1 MLILFLLF
9 CGLIIAGAA
18 ELWAHKRKIKQI
30 PYRVHV
36 NGTRGKSSVT
46 RLISAALRAG
56 GKRVFAKTTGTLP
69 QMIFP
74 DGSELPVYRPS
85 KANIIEQLR
94 IFRVAA
100 ENEAEVL
107 VIECMALQPTL
118 QSLCEL
124 RLVQATHGVITNARA
139 DHLDVMGPDEVN
151 VAEALLGT
159 TPVKSKL
166 FTCERDYLKEFQSAC
181 DDRGSEL
188 VAIPL
193 EEAELISDEEMLG
206 FSYVEHKD
214 NVALALRVAAD
225 FGVDREVALK
235 GMYEVTADIGALH
248 EFSLNYFGRQLILIN
263 GFAANDPESTEMI
276 WDIALSRHAEA
287 DKKVMIINCRADRP
301 DRSRQMGECIAE
313 WAPADYYVVIGSG
326 VYPFMKGALEAG
338 VSPNKLV
345 YAERMSGPEIFE
357 KLLSISSS
365 NTMFMGI
372 CNIKG
377 PGLELIQFFK
387 NRSTS
392 TVIRR

>member
-1 MLILFLLF
+1 MLILLILFSGLL
-9 CGLIIAGAA
+9 IAGAV

-74 DGSELPVYRPS
+74 DGSELPVYRAS

-124 RLVQATHGVITNARA
+124 KLVQATHGVITNARA

-159 TPVKSKL
+159 TPVGSKL
-166 FTCERDYLKEFQSAC
+166 FTCERDYLKEFEAAC
-181 DDRGSEL
+181 RDRGSEL
-188 VAIPL
+188 VAISL
-193 EEAELISDEEMLG
+193 EEAEEITDEEMLG

-214 NVALALRVAAD
+214 NVALALRVASD
-225 FGVDREVALK
+225 FGIERHVALK

-248 EFSLNYFGRQLILIN
+248 EFSLDYFGRKLILIN

-276 WDIALSRHAEA
+276 WDIALARHQDAQQ
-287 DKKVMIINCRADRP
+287 KVMIINCRADRP
-301 DRSRQMGECIAE
+301 DRSRQMGECISE
-313 WAPADYYVVIGSG
+313 WASADYYVVIGSG
-326 VYPFMKGALEAG
+326 VYPFMQGALEAG
-338 VSPNKLV
+338 ISPNKLI
-345 YAERMSGPEIFE
+345 YAERMNGVEIFE
-357 KLLSISSS
+357 KLLSISTPH
-365 NTMFMGI
+365 TMFMGI

-377 PGLELIQFFK
+377 PGLELIQYFK

-392 TVIRR
+392 TVIGR

>member
-1 MLILFLLF
+1 MLILLILFTGLL
-9 CGLIIAGAA
+9 LAGTV

-56 GKRVFAKTTGTLP
+56 GRRVFAKTTGTLP

-74 DGSELPVYRPS
+74 DGSELPVYRAS

-124 RLVQATHGVITNARA
+124 KLVQATHGVITNARA

-159 TPVKSKL
+159 TPVGQKL
-166 FTCERDYLKEFQSAC
+166 FTCERDYLKEFQTAC

-188 VAIPL
+188 VAISL
-193 EEAELISDEEMLG
+193 DEANEISDEEMLG

-214 NVALALRVAAD
+214 NVALALSVAKD
-225 FGVDREVALK
+225 FGIEREVALK

-248 EFSLNYFGRQLILIN
+248 EFSLDYFGRTLILIN

-276 WDIALSRHAEA
+276 WDIALARHDDAQQ
-287 DKKVMIINCRADRP
+287 KVMIINCRADRP
-301 DRSRQMGECIAE
+301 DRSRQMGECIAG

-326 VYPFMKGALEAG
+326 VYPFMQGALESG
-338 VSPNKLV
+338 ISPNKLV
-345 YAERMSGPEIFE
+345 YAERMSGVEIFE
-357 KLLSISSS
+357 KLLSISTPH
-365 NTMFMGI
+365 TMFMGI

-387 NRSTS
+387 NRSIS
-392 TVIRR
+392 TVIGR